1 MSDTLAIPG
10 PRSLGAYLAEE
21 ALCILIGAVLT
32 FVLFFGIARFESV
45 REVAPPTDIEDL
57 HVASAMAEPPPPRPE
72 EHIEQQDSVAPL
84 TGIEI
89 AASESPVKLTVVP
102 PDLDKIIPSS
112 ELPPKATIQFSQLL
126 TDLKPKAGI
135 SGDFQH
141 IYQQNEV
148 DEVPKALVKTIA
160 RVSKRARDDAE
171 QLRVTLMLIIDT
183 EGAVESIRVLRSS
196 GNLKFDNIVL
206 ECVRDEWEF
215 SPAVRKGK
223 KVRCLVQQL
232 VWYKWSEGGS
242 PFTL

>member
-1 MSDTLAIPG
+1 MASALSLSG
-10 PRSLGAYLAEE
+10 PTNIGAYLAEE
-21 ALCILIGAVLT
+21 ALCILAGSGLT

-45 REVAPPTDIEDL
+45 RPVAPPSDIEDL
-57 HVASAMAEPPPPRPE
+57 RVVSAMAEPPPPKPE
-72 EHIEQQDSVAPL
+72 ESTEPQDSVTPL

-89 AASESPVKLTVVP
+89 ASSESPVKLTVVP
-102 PDLDKIIPSS
+102 PDLDKIIPST
-112 ELPPKATIQFSQLL
+112 ELPPRATIQFNQLL

-135 SGDFQH
+135 SGDFEH

-148 DEVPKALVKTIA
+148 DQVPAALVKTIA

-171 QLRVTLMLIIDT
+171 QLRVTLVLIIDT
-183 EGAVESIRVLRSS
+183 VGAVQNIRVLKSS

-223 KVRCLVQQL
+223 KVRCMVQQL
-232 VWYKWSEGGS
+232 VWYKWSESGS

>member
-1 MSDTLAIPG
+1 MTE
-10 PRSLGAYLAEE
+10 SLSLSGTRGIGAYLAEE
-21 ALCILIGAVLT
+21 AFCILIGSVLT
-32 FVLFFGIARFESV
+32 FGLFFGIARFESV
-45 REVAPPTDIEDL
+45 RPVAPPSDIEDL
-57 HVASAMAEPPPPRPE
+57 RVVSAIAEPPPPKPDPRTDPD
-72 EHIEQQDSVAPL
+72 DSVAAL

-89 AASESPVKLTVVP
+89 AASDSAVKLAVVP
-102 PDLDKIIPSS
+102 PDLDKIIPSP
-112 ELPPKATIQFSQLL
+112 ELPPRAAIQFNQLL
-126 TDLKPKAGI
+126 TDLRPKAGI
-135 SGDFQH
+135 SSDFQH

-148 DEVPKALVKTIA
+148 DQVPTALVKTIA

-171 QLRVTLMLIIDT
+171 QLRVTLVLIIDT
-183 EGAVESIRVLRSS
+183 VGAVQSVRVLRSS

-223 KVRCLVQQL
+223 KVRCMVQQL

>member
-1 MSDTLAIPG
+1 MTAALPIYG
-10 PRSLGAYLAEE
+10 PRNIGAYLAEE
-21 ALCILIGAVLT
+21 ALCILAGSGLT

-45 REVAPPTDIEDL
+45 RPVAPPSDIEDL
-57 HVASAMAEPPPPRPE
+57 RVVSALAEPPPPKPE
-72 EHIEQQDSVAPL
+72 EQTEPQDSVTPL

-89 AASESPVKLTVVP
+89 ASSESPVKLTVVP
-102 PDLDKIIPSS
+102 PDLDKIIPST
-112 ELPPKATIQFSQLL
+112 ELPPRATIQFNQLL

-135 SGDFQH
+135 SGDFEH

-148 DEVPKALVKTIA
+148 DQVPTALVKTIA

-171 QLRVTLMLIIDT
+171 QLRVTLVLIIDT
-183 EGAVESIRVLRSS
+183 VGAVQSIRVLKSS

-223 KVRCLVQQL
+223 KVRCMVQQL
-232 VWYKWSEGGS
+232 VWYKWSESGS

>member
-1 MSDTLAIPG
+1 MSGTLAISA
-10 PRSLGAYLAEE
+10 PRTLGAYLAEE
-21 ALCILIGAVLT
+21 AFCVLAGSALT
-32 FVLFFGIARFESV
+32 FGLFFAIARFESV
-45 REVAPPTDIEDL
+45 RPVAPPSDIEDL
-57 HVASAMAEPPPPRPE
+57 RIMSAITEPPPPKPEERPE
-72 EHIEQQDSVAPL
+72 QQESVTPL

-89 AASESPVKLTVVP
+89 ASSESPVKLAVVP

-135 SGDFQH
+135 SADFDH

-148 DEVPKALVKTIA
+148 DQVPTALVKTIA
-160 RVSKRARDDAE
+160 RVTKRDRDEAE
-171 QLRVTLMLIIDT
+171 QLRTTLVLIIDT
-183 EGAVESIRVLRSS
+183 EGAVTSIRVLKGS
-196 GNLKFDNIVL
+196 GNAKFDKIVL

-223 KVRCLVQQL
+223 KVRCMVQQL
-232 VWYKWSEGGS
+232 VWYKWTEGGS